1 MIKILCLANVRVP
14 TEKAHGIQIMKMC
27 EAFARR
33 GAEVE
38 LVVPRRRNLIVTDP
52 FKYYGIPMRT
62 FTIKK
67 LPSLDV
73 ARFGQ
78 IGFGYSTFL
87 SSFAIPY
94 VIAARANVVYSR
106 DIILCFIL
114 SVVRVHGVV
123 FEDHEPIKDRRTYAF
138 LLRHISHK
146 VIVAANLRALYE
158 SLGVSVKGVC
168 VAPNG
173 VDLEEFN
180 VVSPDPLLWSRKYG
194 IEREKNHSLYWTLLS
209 LEGDVHTS

>member
-78 IGFGYSTFL
+78 IGFWIQHLSFL
-87 SSFAIPY
+87 LFAIPY

-123 FEDHEPIKDRRTYAF
+123 FEDHEPIKASAHLRIPSATHLTQSHCCGEFAGALRIARSVRQRSLCRTKWRR
-138 LLRHISHK
+138 
-146 VIVAANLRALYE
+146 
-158 SLGVSVKGVC
+158 
-168 VAPNG
+168 P
-173 VDLEEFN
+173 
-180 VVSPDPLLWSRKYG
+180 
-194 IEREKNHSLYWTLLS
+194 
-209 LEGDVHTS
+209 